1 MKTQKKRK
9 KKRLK
14 VGRLFL
20 LLLIVTAISFLCVKY
35 VHVPIRSI
43 IIKGNE
49 ILTDQEVIE
58 QAELE
63 NYPSYFSTL
72 SILVKNKLEKNPY
85 IEKAKVSKGILNIK
99 ITITEKKI
107 LYIDK
112 QANEKVTL
120 TGKIKDEKQV
130 CAPYLIGS
138 IPEKK
143 QSGFARAMNKIDKDI
158 LCQTS
163 EIKYDPNDID
173 SDRYYVY
180 MNDGNSVYLTVNKF
194 NKLNKYNTILENIGK
209 QNGTLYL
216 DYGDYFEVK

>member
-9 KKRLK
+9 KRRLK
-14 VGRLFL
+14 IGRLFL
-20 LLLIVTAISFLCVKY
+20 LLLFIAAISFLCVKY
-35 VHVPIRSI
+35 VRVPIRSI
-43 IIKGNE
+43 IINGNE
-49 ILTDQEVIE
+49 ILTDQEIIE
-58 QAELE
+58 QANLE
-63 NYPSYFSTL
+63 DYPSYFSTL
-72 SILVKNKLEKNPY
+72 SILVKNKLKKNPY
-85 IEKAKVSKGILNIK
+85 IESVKVSKGILNIK

-112 QANEKVTL
+112 QTQEKVTL
-120 TGKIKDEKQV
+120 TGRIKDEKQV
-130 CAPYLIGS
+130 CVPYLIGTV
-138 IPEKK
+138 PEKK
-143 QSGFARAMNKIDKDI
+143 QAKFIKAMNKLDKDI
-158 LCQTS
+158 LCQIS

-173 SDRYYVY
+173 NDRYYVF